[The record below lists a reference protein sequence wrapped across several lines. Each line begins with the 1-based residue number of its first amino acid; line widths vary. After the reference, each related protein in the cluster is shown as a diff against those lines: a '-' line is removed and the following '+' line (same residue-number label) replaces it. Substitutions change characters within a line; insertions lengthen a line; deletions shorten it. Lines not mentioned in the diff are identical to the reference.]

1 MKPQNLEEVPIKD
14 KFMITIYEANKYFG
28 IGLDKLREMV
38 KEPSCNFAVQVGE
51 KKQMIIRTKLEE
63 YLIENRLI

>member
-14 KFMITIYEANKYFG
+14 KFNKYFG

>member
-14 KFMITIYEANKYFG
+14 KFMLTIYEANKYFG

-51 KKQMIIRTKLEE
+51 NKQMIIRIKLEE

>member
-14 KFMITIYEANKYFG
+14 KFMLTIYEANQYFG

-38 KEPSCNFAVQVGE
+38 EW
-51 KKQMIIRTKLEE
+51 ITKGRA
-63 YLIENRLI
+63 Y

>member
-14 KFMITIYEANKYFG
+14 KFMLTIYEAKEYFG

-38 KEPSCNFAVQVGE
+38 KEPGCNFAVQVGE
-51 KKQMIIRTKLEE
+51 KKQMIIRIKLEE
-63 YLIENRLI
+63 YLMENRLI

>member
-1 MKPQNLEEVPIKD
+1 
-14 KFMITIYEANKYFG
+14 
-28 IGLDKLREMV
+28 MV

-63 YLIENRLI
+63 YLIENRLIKNYDLEICF

>member
-1 MKPQNLEEVPIKD
+1 MSESKTVTAHEIFN
-14 KFMITIYEANKYFG
+14 TNKYFG